1 VDGSSSAKQIY
12 IRFTVSG
19 LPAGAAISSA
29 KLRLYVTND
38 STSGG
43 IVHSVSNNTWLEALT
58 WSSKPAIDGPVRA
71 TFGAVAVNTTVE
83 VDLGA
88 AITGNGSYSF
98 AIALPAG
105 NTNTVGYAS
114 RENSSTGN
122 RPQLVI
128 TTN

>member
-1 VDGSSSAKQIY
+1 M
-12 IRFTVSG
+12 RFTVSG

-43 IVHSVSNNTWLEALT
+43 IVQSVSNNTWLEALT

-71 TFGAVAVNTTVE
+71 TLGAVALNTAIE

-98 AIALPAG
+98 AIVLPAG

-114 RENSSTGN
+114 RENSTVAN